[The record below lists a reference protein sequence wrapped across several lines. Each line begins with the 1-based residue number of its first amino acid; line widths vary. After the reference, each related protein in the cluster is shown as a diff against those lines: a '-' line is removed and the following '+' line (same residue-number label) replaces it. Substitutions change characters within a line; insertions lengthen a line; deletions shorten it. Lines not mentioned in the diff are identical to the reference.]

1 MSYNKYLEITNVVE
15 FEYSLKKWLKNIF
28 SNIKIKI
35 EGISTKTEVKDFDK
49 KKFFKDRFTQ
59 YLDEEFENLI
69 SDYTGDTNKLI
80 SIIYDSTVKILNE
93 IRFDESGDF
102 FLNFEELYEIL
113 YQKLVRLKDSSEK
126 YTLIDSKFSVLS
138 DTFEYIKQNVV
149 SEKISV
155 NWINQSYW
163 ENYYYKIHDKKTKHN
178 LRILL
183 LLVKMIKNR
192 EERLK
197 KMDIKQYK
205 PKGG

>member
-1 MSYNKYLEITNVVE
+1 MSHNKYLEITNVVE
-15 FEYSLKKWLKNIF
+15 FEYSLKSWLKNTF

-59 YLDEEFENLI
+59 FLDDECENSI

-80 SIIYDSTVKILNE
+80 SIIFDSTIKILNE
-93 IRFDESGDF
+93 IRFDENGGQ
-102 FLNFEELYEIL
+102 FLNFEELYEIF

-126 YTLIDSKFSVLS
+126 YTLIDSNFIVLS
-138 DTFEYIKQNVV
+138 ETFEYIKQNIE
-149 SEKISV
+149 SKKISID
-155 NWINQSYW
+155 WINQSYW
-163 ENYYYKIHDKKTKHN
+163 ENYYYEIYDKKTKHH

-192 EERLK
+192 EERLN
-197 KMDIKQYK
+197 KMDIKQFNHK
-205 PKGG
+205 